1 MTNNDTRISPILTLE
16 NSKGV
21 YKVEVDLLNL
31 AILKT
36 ADWDDALVKKIAG
49 DCCGYRDPGEEVF
62 RSDTRLEVLIALVES
77 GNFL

>member
-1 MTNNDTRISPILTLE
+1 MNNDTRISPILTLE

-21 YKVEVDLLNL
+21 YKVEVDKLNL

-36 ADWDDALVKKIAG
+36 ATWTDDQVKTTAG
-49 DCCGYRDPGEEVF
+49 DCCGYRDPGTEVF